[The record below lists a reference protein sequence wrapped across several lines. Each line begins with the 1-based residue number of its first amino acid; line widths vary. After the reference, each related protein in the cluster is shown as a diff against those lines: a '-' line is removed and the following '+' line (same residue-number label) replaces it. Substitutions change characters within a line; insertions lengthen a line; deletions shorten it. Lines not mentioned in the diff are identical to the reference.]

1 MIRYGILSITSNSS
15 GPEMI
20 SSSEKTDLHKKE
32 VAELALK
39 RRQDLPST
47 IKNYGDY
54 VVYLQNRIMADATNV
69 EELKKSLDK
78 CINENQ

>member
-1 MIRYGILSITSNSS
+1 MFHSTAES
-15 GPEMI
+15 GYSDEMRN
-20 SSSEKTDLHKKE
+20 
-32 VAELALK
+32 AELALK